1 MSTPESVAGLVRL
14 LNIVGPQP
22 LTAADALR
30 PQLGN
35 LHAGDY
41 VPAHVLATLPNGR
54 FHVLVKDQLLDLN
67 LPANT
72 QPGDTLELKV
82 ERNDGRLQFS
92 MPAPQNPGTAQPAPS
107 AVSLSPAARLLQE
120 ALQRSQTQEPAR
132 LSSSQPLAEGEPQAA
147 PLAENLRQAV
157 RESGLFYESHQ
168 QQWVAGNKP
177 LSELLREPQA
187 RLAAAPLLDARSADI
202 DPNRI
207 AALVKAVEQAS
218 PQQLPTALREL
229 AAALKQ
235 DQPASAPPGQDGRAP
250 LASTPQGAEP
260 DAIARAA
267 QRLQQ
272 RLEASGALQPGGARY
287 LDEAMRASDGDAL
300 RQPPQAHDLS
310 RLMARPEVQNMVQQ
324 QIQAL
329 ETHHLLWQGQV
340 WPGQDLDWEIVGQRE
355 QEQGAVDG
363 SPTHWT
369 SRLSLDMPHL
379 GRVVARLQ
387 LSQGQVSLKF
397 SAENEETALALRQHQ
412 ARLQGQFSAAELT
425 LTSSHVVHG
434 DDSGESGD
442 GQ

>member
-22 LTAADALR
+22 ITAADALR

-72 QPGDTLELKV
+72 EPGDTLELKV
-82 ERNDGRLQFS
+82 ERNDGRLLFS
-92 MPAPQNPGTAQPAPS
+92 MPAPQNASPQAAPA

-120 ALQRSQTQEPAR
+120 ALQRTQTQEPAR
-132 LSSSQPLAEGEPQAA
+132 LSSSQPLADGEPQAA

-168 QQWVAGNKP
+168 QQWVAGDKP
-177 LSELLREPQA
+177 LNELLREPQA
-187 RLAAAPLLDARSADI
+187 RLGAAALLEARSADI
-202 DPNRI
+202 DPGRV
-207 AALVKAVEQAS
+207 AALLKAVEQAS
-218 PQQLPTALREL
+218 PQQLPAALREL

-235 DQPASAPPGQDGRAP
+235 ETPASARPGQEAP
-250 LASTPQGAEP
+250 TSLPTTPQATET
-260 DAIARAA
+260 DARALAA

-272 RLEASGALQPGGARY
+272 RLEASGALQPAGAH
-287 LDEAMRASDGDAL
+287 LADEALRASDSDAL
-300 RQPPQAHDLS
+300 RPPLQAHDLS

-340 WPGQDLDWEIVGQRE
+340 WPGQELDWEIVGQRE
-355 QEQGAVDG
+355 QEQEPGAVDG

-397 SAENEETALALRQHQ
+397 SAENEATALALRQHQ
-412 ARLQGQFSAAELT
+412 TRLQGQFSAAELT
-425 LTSSHVVHG
+425 LTSSHVVQ
-434 DDSGESGD
+434 DRKSVV
-442 GQ
+442 